1 MKASVHKE
9 ISNVIHGSGPLCLTR
24 CLSRLSLPLPFESTP
39 TSYKKQRC
47 IDLTCTFGICSVHTV
62 TVSKAGKVSK
72 PNFVYRR
79 SRQTKA
85 DITLTSLLKFMPG
98 FICFYAINV
107 TKETNVVTLGRGIIG
122 LSIKLKN
129 IFLAL
134 DRPLLL
140 SSGN

>member
-1 MKASVHKE
+1 M
-9 ISNVIHGSGPLCLTR
+9 
-24 CLSRLSLPLPFESTP
+24 
-39 TSYKKQRC
+39 
-47 IDLTCTFGICSVHTV
+47 HTV
-62 TVSKAGKVSK
+62 TVSKAGEVSK

-140 SSGN
+140 SYGN